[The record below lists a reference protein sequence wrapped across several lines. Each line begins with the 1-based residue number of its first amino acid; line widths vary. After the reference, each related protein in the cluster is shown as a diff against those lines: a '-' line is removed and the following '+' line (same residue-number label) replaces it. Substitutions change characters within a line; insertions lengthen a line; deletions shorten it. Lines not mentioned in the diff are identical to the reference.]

1 MNLSLVDLSDA
12 RALLEFECQ
21 NKDWFDQFIP
31 PREPNF
37 YSMNGVKQHIRE
49 LLLDYHSHEML
60 PMLIKDSGQI
70 VGRLNV
76 FEIEYDKGSAQ
87 LGYRVGQEY
96 VNKGIANWAVSTI
109 IDQLSD
115 MGIVRLFA
123 HASPENPASCR
134 VLEKNGFVSIELVEN
149 FAYLNSKAI
158 HCYKY
163 VLKTPEK

>member
-31 PREPNF
+31 PREPDF

-96 VNKGIANWAVSTI
+96 VNKGIAHWAVSTI
-109 IDQLSD
+109 IDQL
-115 MGIVRLFA
+115 
-123 HASPENPASCR
+123 
-134 VLEKNGFVSIELVEN
+134 
-149 FAYLNSKAI
+149 
-158 HCYKY
+158 
-163 VLKTPEK
+163 